1 MTQEIIKLHV
11 IFVAS
16 AMNGVL
22 TQHFHQPHDFQQ
34 NSHGHQHQVLHTDIN
49 LERE

>member
-1 MTQEIIKLHV
+1 MTQLTKMNL

-16 AMNGVL
+16 TLEGMLGQN
-22 TQHFHQPHDFQQ
+22 FHQPQDFQQ